1 MSILIKAEKWSSDA
15 IKIKF
20 IKKISHECIP
30 SILLCFMQDSSYESF
45 FISLVNL
52 YWNLWSL
59 KKPTD
64 KEAMGYYSE
73 NLRDQSNQE
82 LILAYN
88 PQQ

>member
-1 MSILIKAEKWSSDA
+1 MSIHIKAEKWSSDV

-20 IKKISHECIP
+20 IKKICYECIP
-30 SILLCFMQDSSYESF
+30 SILLCFMKDSSYESF
-45 FISLVNL
+45 FISPVNL

-59 KKPTD
+59 KKSTD

-82 LILAYN
+82 LILA
-88 PQQ
+88 